1 MLGAAASLFQF
12 SKNRGK
18 FCKPPLKSPV
28 VAFNLRDG
36 VSPAPTITL
45 KVVFTALGIHD
56 VSLTMFA
63 PLGITLPPGA
73 MAADTVWICG
83 TGSNRGC
90 DALKGGV
97 GVSGIGV
104 GFTADPIAALMGN
117 DCPAKG
123 GTGTFAPSIV
133 VNTGVVLGLTT

>member
-1 MLGAAASLFQF
+1 MLGAAGFLFQL

-36 VSPAPTITL
+36 VSPAPTIRL

-56 VSLTMFA
+56 VSLAMLA
-63 PLGITLPPGA
+63 PLGIVLPPGGV
-73 MAADTVWICG
+73 AADTIWICG

-90 DALKGGV
+90 DALKGI
-97 GVSGIGV
+97 GVSGNGS
-104 GFTADPIAALMGN
+104 GFGADPIAALVGN
-117 DCPAKG
+117 DGPAKG

-133 VNTGVVLGLTT
+133 VDGGVVLGLTT